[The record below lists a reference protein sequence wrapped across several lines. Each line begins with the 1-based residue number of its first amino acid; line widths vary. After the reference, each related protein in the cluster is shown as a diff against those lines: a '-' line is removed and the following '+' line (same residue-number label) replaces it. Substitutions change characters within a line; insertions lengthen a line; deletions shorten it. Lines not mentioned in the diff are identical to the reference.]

1 MKLTG
6 MHAYG
11 CIILAARYG
20 VGLGLLYFVGCGKWM
35 LWYFMSFCYID
46 TSKINGISKKSQ
58 FFVIVFYISHVI
70 PYLLVF
76 NCFSLK
82 NSMYH
87 LSIGVVQVA
96 VLLECT
102 DVNFNNSTTFPF

>member
-20 VGLGLLYFVGCGKWM
+20 VGLGLLYFVECGKWM

-46 TSKINGISKKSQ
+46 TSKINGIFKDCG
-58 FFVIVFYISHVI
+58 F
-70 PYLLVF
+70 L
-76 NCFSLK
+76 
-82 NSMYH
+82 
-87 LSIGVVQVA
+87 
-96 VLLECT
+96 
-102 DVNFNNSTTFPF
+102 